1 MRSLAPLQSRRW
13 TFDDMQK
20 VKKNVQP
27 EIAAQPEAA
36 TKTQIFVMMPL
47 DIIAV
52 GELKEG

>member
-1 MRSLAPLQSRRW
+1 MPLQSRRW